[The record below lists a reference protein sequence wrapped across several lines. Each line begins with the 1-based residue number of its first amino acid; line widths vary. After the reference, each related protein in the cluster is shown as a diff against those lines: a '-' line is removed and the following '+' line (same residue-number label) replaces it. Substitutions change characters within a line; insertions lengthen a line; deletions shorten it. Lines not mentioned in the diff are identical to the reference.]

1 MENGKEEK
9 TEQAAAEQATEQTA
23 AQDKEKPLDKN
34 GKNEKKADKKAA
46 KAAKR
51 AQKRKKNKYSITIP
65 ANKRGRHVMPFMNF
79 LRAICIPVYKF
90 IFPFRCYGNYKTA
103 DGACVYVCNH
113 YRIWDPVYIALTT
126 TEGIHILAKR
136 EVTENAFMKPI
147 CRKIRCISV
156 NRDGSDVRALMDA
169 LKCLK
174 NGEKVSLFPEGT
186 RNKTEQELLPFKP
199 GAALMAIKAKVPVV
213 PVAIYKKQMPF
224 KRAHILY
231 GEPFYLSEFYD
242 KKMTEE
248 DWNAADERIKNE
260 ILRLKREHA
269 EFLAAKK
276 QKGKAE
282 QSR

>member
-1 MENGKEEK
+1 MKNEKEEIVK
-9 TEQAAAEQATEQTA
+9 QDSAEQGAAEQ
-23 AQDKEKPLDKN
+23 LDKN
-34 GKNEKKADKKAA
+34 GQKDEKSAKKAAKADKKA
-46 KAAKR
+46 K
-51 AQKRKKNKYSITIP
+51 KRKKNKYSITIP
-65 ANKRGRHVMPFMNF
+65 ANKKGRHVMPFMNF
-79 LRAICIPVYKF
+79 LRAICIPIYKV
-90 IFPFRCYGNYKTA
+90 IFPFRCYGNYKVA

-126 TEGIHILAKR
+126 SEGIHILAKR
-136 EVTENAFMKPI
+136 EVSENAFMKPI

-224 KRAHILY
+224 KKAHVLY
-231 GEPFYLSEFYD
+231 GEPFYLTEFYD

-260 ILRLKREHA
+260 ILRLKKEHA
-269 EFLAAKK
+269 DFLAAKK

-282 QSR
+282 KSK